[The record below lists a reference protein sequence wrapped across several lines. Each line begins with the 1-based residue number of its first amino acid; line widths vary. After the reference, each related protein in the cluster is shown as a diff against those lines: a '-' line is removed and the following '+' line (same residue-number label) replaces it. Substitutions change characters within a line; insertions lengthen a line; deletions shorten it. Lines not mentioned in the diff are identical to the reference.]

1 MFRKMI
7 KLTSTESLAVIQ
19 MFLLTLFFIVVTAS
33 LVYAD
38 IENEMDGVASTFLDI
53 LTGPVSMVIGGA
65 LVIVAVIQLIQRNW
79 SAGMSLLLAAI
90 LLIKLKDLMN
100 MFGG

>member
-7 KLTSTESLAVIQ
+7 KLTGPESLAVIQ
-19 MFLLTLFFIVVTAS
+19 MFLLTLFFIGITAS

-38 IENEMDGVASTFLDI
+38 IENEMDGVASTFLGI

-65 LVIVAVIQLIQRNW
+65 LVIVAVIQLIQKNW